1 MKSFLLL
8 LVFFCVSTL
17 ITTAQDK
24 DKSIRTRVKG
34 LQKLDGYVPL
44 YWDAETGKLLMEIER
59 FNSEFLYQVS
69 LPTGVGSNP
78 IGLDRG
84 QLGSTNVVFF
94 ERTGQKVLMVRPNYR
109 YRAITDNAQERRAV
123 EESFARSVLWGFKVE
138 ATEDARVL
146 VDATAFFMRDAHGV
160 SETLRRANQGRFGLD
175 ESRSSF
181 YLARTKNF
189 PQNTEVETQLTFTGD
204 EPGRLV
210 RETVP
215 TPQAITVR
223 QH

>member
-1 MKSFLLL
+1 MKRSLLL
-8 LVFFCVSTL
+8 LLALALFVFTPDAN
-17 ITTAQDK
+17 AQEK
-24 DKSIRTRVKG
+24 DRSIRARTKN
-34 LQKLDGYVPL
+34 LQKLDGYMPL
-44 YWDAETGKLLMEIER
+44 YWDAENGKLLLEIER
-59 FNSEFLYQVS
+59 FNAEFLYQVS

-94 ERTGQKVLMVRPNYR
+94 ERTGQKVMMVRPNYR
-109 YRAITDNAQERRAV
+109 YRAITNDPQERRAV

-138 ATEDARVL
+138 VAEDARVL

-160 SETLRRANQGRFGLD
+160 TDTLRRANQGRFQLD

-189 PQNTEVETQLTFTGD
+189 PQNTEVETQL
-204 EPGRLV
+204 
-210 RETVP
+210 
-215 TPQAITVR
+215 
-223 QH
+223 